1 MNERT
6 RRMLY
11 SGATD
16 NMVDMRG
23 RQPRDGQGRWMNNG
37 GQMSMIGYGEQD
49 GSNYRNRAMNM
60 NAYNG
65 GYDTYGGGNYGAMD
79 GYEMNGRGRMMMGS
93 SQAGQMMQM
102 GSANIEEYLE
112 SPITIGEAMHWAEC
126 LPNGPHWKTDEVK
139 KYAQQVGIKTEGVD
153 FAEFYAM
160 MNAKYS
166 DYCKVMKKYGFD
178 RPEIYAELAKADI
191 EDEDAVPNKSAIYYR
206 FIVNCE

>member
-1 MNERT
+1 
-6 RRMLY
+6 
-11 SGATD
+11 
-16 NMVDMRG
+16 
-23 RQPRDGQGRWMNNG
+23 
-37 GQMSMIGYGEQD
+37 
-49 GSNYRNRAMNM
+49 
-60 NAYNG
+60 
-65 GYDTYGGGNYGAMD
+65 
-79 GYEMNGRGRMMMGS
+79 MNGRGRMMMGS

-160 MNAKYS
+160 MNEKYS